1 MAEVYEVGGAVRDA
15 LLGRPV
21 EDRDWVVVG
30 ATVGQMLD
38 AGYRQVGRDFPVFL
52 HPATGEE
59 YALARTERK
68 SGHGYRGFVVHADPQ
83 VTLEQDLARRDL
95 TINAM
100 ARATDGTLVDPYG
113 GAADLEARVLRHV
126 GPAFVEDPLRVL
138 RLARFAARFDF
149 VIAPET
155 LALARRMARDGEL
168 SHLVAERV
176 WQETARALGEPMPDR
191 YVRAL
196 ADCAALPSVFPELA
210 GLGPN
215 AMQVLCDRLAAATG
229 SPVEVMSALMALA
242 LGDAGWASLTTRLHL
257 PTEVARAGEDALRT
271 LGLDC
276 TTAEGLLRTLE
287 VIDALRQPKRLE
299 RLIAVRSAAGTAD
312 TAASARLRDALQ
324 AAVDI
329 DAAMLARQLIM
340 RGDGGAAIA
349 EGIRAARLAAIEAS
363 LRTADQGDAKA

>member
-1 MAEVYEVGGAVRDA
+1 MEVYEVGGAVRDA

-30 ATVGQMLD
+30 ATVEQMLD
-38 AGYRQVGRDFPVFL
+38 AGFRQVGRDFPVFL

-68 SGHGYRGFVVHADPQ
+68 SGHGYRGFAVHADPQ

-100 ARATDGTLVDPYG
+100 ARAADGTLIDPYG

-149 VIAPET
+149 RIAPQT
-155 LALARRMARDGEL
+155 LELARRMARDGEL
-168 SHLVAERV
+168 SHLVVERV

-191 YVRAL
+191 FLRVL
-196 ADCAALPSVFPELA
+196 SDCGALPAVFPELD
-210 GLGPN
+210 GLGAT
-215 AMQVLCDRLAAATG
+215 AMHALYERLAAAAG
-229 SPVEVMSALMALA
+229 SPVEVLAALMALA

-271 LGLDC
+271 LVLDC

-287 VIDALRQPKRLE
+287 TVDALRQPQRLE
-299 RLIAVRSAAGTAD
+299 RLAAVRASTGD
-312 TAASARLRDALQ
+312 SRHRVSARLRDALRS
-324 AAVDI
+324 AMVV
-329 DAAMLARQLIM
+329 DAAALARQ
-340 RGDGGAAIA
+340 GGGGEAIA
-349 EGIRAARLAAIEAS
+349 QRIRAARLAAIEAS
-363 LRTADQGDAKA
+363 LPMADRGAAEQAK